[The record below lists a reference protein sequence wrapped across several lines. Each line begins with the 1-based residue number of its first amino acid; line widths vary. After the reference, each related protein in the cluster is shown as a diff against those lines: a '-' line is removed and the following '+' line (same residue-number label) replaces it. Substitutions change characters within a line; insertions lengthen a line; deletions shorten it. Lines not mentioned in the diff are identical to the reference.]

1 VAIGPTASLTGG
13 VMPNVELHGGRD
25 LREITLSVADPED
38 GQTYEPPTCVL
49 SLAVIGDRV
58 HLDLTRQLPD
68 EPPVRE
74 CSFRL
79 SARSLLLALRAAWD
93 DAAGAGAWCDP
104 AVADEAIEGATSS
117 VPAQRR
123 PRPPQAG
130 RRWSADND
138 AYLRDAW
145 LAAAETTPAGDLLA
159 RLADDMERTRNG
171 VRSRLVRLQLDPDIP
186 GRALGA
192 GSTLLADGQGE

>member
-1 VAIGPTASLTGG
+1 
-13 VMPNVELHGGRD
+13 MPSMDLHGGRD
-25 LREITLSVADPED
+25 LREITLSVADPDD
-38 GQTYEPPTCVL
+38 GQTYEPPTRVL

-68 EPPVRE
+68 EPAVRE

-104 AVADEAIEGATSS
+104 ADADEVLEAATSS
-117 VPAQRR
+117 VPAQRV
-123 PRPPQAG
+123 RPPQAG
-130 RRWSADND
+130 RRWSTDND
-138 AYLRDAW
+138 AHLRDTW
-145 LAAAETTPAGDLLA
+145 LAAEETTPAGDLLA
-159 RLADDMERTRNG
+159 QLADEMERTRNG

-192 GSTLLADGQGE
+192 GSTLLTDGQSE